1 MKPDKDWQTLERI
14 VQQAFPASKATAGS
28 GRTWHDGD
36 VLAQGIS
43 FEAKCQ
49 KTVKFDDWWK
59 QTRSQAALYGYTPCL
74 VIQRP
79 PVKLDHG
86 VSIRDE
92 YLAVIPLAYL
102 AGLVKEIAEL
112 KKQLKD
118 TGFYKY

>member
-1 MKPDKDWQTLERI
+1 MKTDPNWLILERI
-14 VQQAFPASKATAGS
+14 VQQAFPGSKATAGS

-86 VSIRDE
+86 VSIKDE
-92 YLAVIPLAYL
+92 YLAVIPLSYL
-102 AGLVKEIAEL
+102 AGLIKELETVK
-112 KKQLKD
+112 KTLKD
-118 TGFYKY
+118 SNYYKY